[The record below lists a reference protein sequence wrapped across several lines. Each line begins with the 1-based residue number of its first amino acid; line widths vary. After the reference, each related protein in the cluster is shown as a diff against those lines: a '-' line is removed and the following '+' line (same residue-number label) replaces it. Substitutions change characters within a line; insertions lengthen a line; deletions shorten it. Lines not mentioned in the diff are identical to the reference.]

1 MKISPAQSESFLRKP
16 DGSGRVALLFG
27 PDTGL
32 TRERADRIAKAIVPD
47 INDPFLTASL
57 SSSAVIDDAGV
68 LYAEMAAQSLVGGR
82 RLVRIQGAGDGVA
95 AALGAWLKDKLGG
108 DSFLLIEAGELDKR
122 SKLKALCEGHAEV
135 AVLASYVE
143 EGPALQRT
151 VSSLLQALG
160 AKIEPEALTLLCSA
174 LPPDRLALRSE
185 VEKLALYAGKDA
197 TITVEDVTA
206 CVHDAGAAEMD
217 DLVFAVGAGQSKRVA
232 LLCDRLFDEQTSPVA
247 LLRTAQRHFLRLHW
261 ARAQMDQAGLGA
273 ADAVKK
279 LQPPVFWKNADAMA
293 AQLRRWSPA
302 RLDAAL
308 SRLYEAEAMVKRT
321 GTPDKTLCARLLL
334 SLAG

>member
-1 MKISPAQSESFLRKP
+1 MKISAAQTESYLRKP
-16 DGSGRVALLFG
+16 DGCGRVALLFG

-32 TRERADRIAKAIVPD
+32 TRERADRIAKSIVSD
-47 INDPFLTASL
+47 LNDPFRNAAL
-57 SSSAVIDDAGV
+57 SPAAVADDQGL
-68 LYAEMAAQSLVGGR
+68 LYAEMAAQSLIGGR
-82 RLVRIQGAGDGVA
+82 RLARIQGASDGIT
-95 AALGAWLKDKLGG
+95 AALAAWLKDKPEG

-143 EGPALQRT
+143 EGPALARS
-151 VSSLLQALG
+151 VSGLLQALG
-160 AKIEPEALTLLCSA
+160 SRIEPEALAMLCGA
-174 LPPDRLALRSE
+174 LPPDRMAQRSE

-197 TITVEDVTA
+197 TITVDDVTA
-206 CVHDAGAAEMD
+206 CVQDAGAAEMD
-217 DLVFAVGAGQSKRVA
+217 DLVFAIGGGQAKRAA

-261 ARAQMDQAGLGA
+261 ARGQMDQAGLSA

-293 AQLRRWSPA
+293 AQVRRWSPT
-302 RLDAAL
+302 RLEAAL
-308 SRLYEAEAMVKRT
+308 SRLYEAEAQIKRT
-321 GTPDKTLCARLLL
+321 GAPDHAICARLLL

>member
-1 MKISPAQSESFLRKP
+1 MKISPAQTESFLRKP
-16 DGSGRVALLFG
+16 DVALRVALAYG

-47 INDPFLTASL
+47 INDPFRTASL
-57 SSSAVIDDAGV
+57 SSFAVVDDPGL
-68 LYAEMAAQSLVGGR
+68 LYAEMAAQSLIGGR
-82 RLVRIQGAGDGVA
+82 RLVRIQGASDGVA
-95 AALGAWLKDKLGG
+95 AALSAWLKDKPGG

-135 AVLASYVE
+135 AVLASYIE
-143 EGPALQRT
+143 EGPALARS
-151 VSSLLQALG
+151 VSGLLQELG
-160 AKIEPEALTLLCSA
+160 ARIEPEALTVLCGA
-174 LPPDRLALRSE
+174 LPPDRLARRSE
-185 VEKLALYAGKDA
+185 AEKLALFAGKDA
-197 TITVEDVTA
+197 TITVEDVKA
-206 CVHDAGAAEMD
+206 CVQDAGAAEMD

-261 ARAQMDQAGLGA
+261 ARGQMDQAGLGA

-293 AQLRRWSPA
+293 AQVRRWPVA
-302 RLDAAL
+302 RLEAAL

-321 GTPDKTLCARLLL
+321 GAPDHAICARLLL